1 MRAVRPA
8 MPFAVGGDARHITG
22 AEIPVDGG
30 WSSGEP
36 TPIFVPP
43 GASLPGGA
51 LG

>member
-1 MRAVRPA
+1 MRAVRLVAPGEVVL
-8 MPFAVGGDARHITG
+8 AVGG

-43 GASLPGGA
+43 GASLQAGA
-51 LG
+51 LT